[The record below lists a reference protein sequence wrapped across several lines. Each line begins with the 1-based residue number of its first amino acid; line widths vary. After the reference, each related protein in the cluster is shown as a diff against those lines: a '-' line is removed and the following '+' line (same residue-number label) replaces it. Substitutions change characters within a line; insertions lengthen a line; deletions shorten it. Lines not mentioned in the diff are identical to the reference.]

1 VAATGVVVAL
11 VVGATLLELDVHA
24 DQVLAV
30 ELLEV
35 VATTG
40 LVVVLV
46 VLALEVVGLTDELE
60 LLVHAVQLAGSVLVL
75 ELEVGLTDV
84 LELPHA
90 VQASS
95 RL

>member
-1 VAATGVVVAL
+1 VAATGVVVAV

-30 ELLEV
+30 ELVEL

-46 VLALEVVGLTDELE
+46 VLALEVVGLTD
-60 LLVHAVQLAGSVLVL
+60 VL
-75 ELEVGLTDV
+75 ELEME

>member
-1 VAATGVVVAL
+1 MAATGVVVAL

-30 ELLEV
+30 ELVELL
-35 VATTG
+35 ATTG

-46 VLALEVVGLTDELE
+46 VLALEVVGLTD
-60 LLVHAVQLAGSVLVL
+60 VL
-75 ELEVGLTDV
+75 E